1 VKAYWKDFSPI
12 DNIGKTPPPAIVL
25 LGTKDEYV
33 PVETCKRF
41 ERLMEERGG
50 RCDLHLYQ
58 DKKAWI
64 LQSLDWKRR
73 SSNHVGRGG
82 PLPYFAWISK
92 RRTDSWSSERQ

>member
-1 VKAYWKDFSPI
+1 MKAYWKDFSPI

-50 RCDLHLYQ
+50 RCDLH
-58 DKKAWI
+58 
-64 LQSLDWKRR
+64 RR
-73 SSNHVGRGG
+73 IQVASAIGKVGNG
-82 PLPYFAWISK
+82 PGAV
-92 RRTDSWSSERQ
+92 